1 MSHDHNHS
9 HAISVEGQDQKSFL
23 WGIGLNVIFVIAEL
37 TTGLFY
43 NSIAL
48 LTDAGHNI
56 SDVAS
61 LVLSLVALRLAKKKA
76 TTMFTYGF
84 KKTIVLAALTNTVIY

>member
-1 MSHDHNHS
+1 MSHDHNYS

-23 WGIGLNVIFVIAEL
+23 WYRFNVIFVIAEL

-76 TTMFTYGF
+76 TTKFTYGF